1 MALRP
6 RPTPNSIVSRNGSQI
21 LTLALD
27 AGSWIGGFSQKGR
40 IKSVVTPF
48 PLAGFDPSES
58 VATCMA
64 GFAGDLRRQPGGL
77 TPIPAAFRYAP
88 AVSRRT
94 PVSCSIRRSGQPSF
108 PSAMTCCFFSS
119 LKTLLMAARL
129 SSPWLMSGASLL
141 VGFQPAF
148 IWPVLRW
155 PHMAGFGWPPRRW
168 SVLRRMAEERTSV
181 AGVHTVN
188 SMPMVRYF
196 ESRWMSRNEIV
207 LRVLDTTGLSPQS
220 SDLALLA
227 IEGVLADC
235 MRRDLYPALPWIG
248 TFVRSSDDTEGA
260 QVKSINF
267 DFRLDELVREWC

>member
-141 VGFQPAF
+141 VGFQAAL

-155 PHMAGFGWPPRRW
+155 PHMAGFGWPPRLFCIEVFAAQYRIYILEA
-168 SVLRRMAEERTSV
+168 S
-181 AGVHTVN
+181 
-188 SMPMVRYF
+188 PF
-196 ESRWMSRNEIV
+196 ETKPNCDSEQLIR
-207 LRVLDTTGLSPQS
+207 TGLNEVIKWRSLS
-220 SDLALLA
+220 
-227 IEGVLADC
+227 
-235 MRRDLYPALPWIG
+235 RRRH
-248 TFVRSSDDTEGA
+248 TRSA
-260 QVKSINF
+260 AKLF
-267 DFRLDELVREWC
+267 EL

>member
-129 SSPWLMSGASLL
+129 SSQWLMSGASLL

-155 PHMAGFGWPPRRW
+155 PHMAGFGWPPRN
-168 SVLRRMAEERTSV
+168 SLRAHLFRDYPGNTDCYR
-181 AGVHTVN
+181 
-188 SMPMVRYF
+188 
-196 ESRWMSRNEIV
+196 
-207 LRVLDTTGLSPQS
+207 RVFAYVT
-220 SDLALLA
+220 
-227 IEGVLADC
+227 
-235 MRRDLYPALPWIG
+235 
-248 TFVRSSDDTEGA
+248 RS
-260 QVKSINF
+260 F
-267 DFRLDELVREWC
+267 